1 MKKPKAGALS
11 KRDWVLAARRQLIR
25 HGIANVKVEPLA
37 RAMAV
42 TTGSFYWHFS
52 RRQDLYDAL
61 LKDWYDTNTAPL
73 FDAVERAG
81 DDPRR
86 QYMSFF
92 GVWVLERD
100 FDPAYDQAIRDW
112 ARASGKVADMLRE
125 VDESRIRLLWRIY
138 ENFGYRGLDAELRAR
153 VTYYHQLGYYAMRI
167 KEPRERRFE
176 LGPYYADILTGHRW
190 MHALGSL
197 EEIHAGM
204 RGEITFADEWQ
215 PQNMRPCKP
224 APGGADT

>member
-1 MKKPKAGALS
+1 MS
-11 KRDWVLAARRQLIR
+11 KRDWVLAARRQLVR

-73 FDAVERAG
+73 FDAVEKAG

-100 FDPAYDQAIRDW
+100 FDPDYDQAIRDW
-112 ARASGKVADMLRE
+112 ARVSKKVADVLHK

-138 ENFGYRGLDAELRAR
+138 ENFGYAGVEAELRAR
-153 VTYYHQLGYYAMRI
+153 VTYYHQLGYYAMHI

-190 MHALGSL
+190 MHALGSV
-197 EEIHAGM
+197 EEIRAGM
-204 RGEITFADEWQ
+204 LGQASFPDEWQ
-215 PQNMRPCKP
+215 KATLTAGQPTPE
-224 APGGADT
+224 GADT